1 MKLGF
6 FDVDV
11 NLQHI
16 NKKTWKK
23 VDYKEKTQFF

>member
-16 NKKTWKK
+16 KKKTYKK
-23 VDYKEKTQFF
+23 PNYAQKTVFF